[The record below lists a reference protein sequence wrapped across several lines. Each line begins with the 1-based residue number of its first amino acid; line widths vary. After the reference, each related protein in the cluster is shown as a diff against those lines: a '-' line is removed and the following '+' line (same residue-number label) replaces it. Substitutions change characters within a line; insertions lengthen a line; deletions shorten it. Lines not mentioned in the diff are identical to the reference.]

1 MLFYTKVLIARA
13 DFYINLLKKRLNTY
27 LQQYRPFFI
36 FLIKFFGVYIIL
48 TVIYQLYLNG
58 FDTRLF
64 EVDGFT
70 RLVATQ
76 TEIVLDLF
84 YHAVIADHPSQS
96 SIQLSLNGDYLARIV
111 EGCNALS
118 VMILF
123 TAFVVAFKGSV
134 KKTVLF
140 ILAGIVVIHILNIFR
155 IALLTMALLHYPKYG
170 HVLHSVVFPLFIYG
184 VVFLLW
190 ILWVNNFS
198 SYVKK
203 TP

>member
-1 MLFYTKVLIARA
+1 M
-13 DFYINLLKKRLNTY
+13 NTY

-84 YHAVIADHPSQS
+84 YNAVIADHPSQP

-155 IALLTMALLHYPKYG
+155 IALLTMALLHYSKYG